1 MDRVNIIMATYQGEK
16 YLREQLDS
24 ILQSEGVDYM
34 ISVFDDGSKDHTVNI
49 VESYQSEHPDKIQF
63 VQNKK
68 NLGHF
73 GNFMQGVVGNP
84 FDYLMFCDQDDV
96 WKPDKILKTLAC
108 MKQQEV
114 KYSKETP
121 LVVFTD
127 ATIVDENLQ
136 MLTPSFH
143 QSGRL
148 NTSNLDLAHMLM
160 ENKMMGCTM
169 MLNQAMI
176 QKVNELPT
184 QARYH
189 DWWLALIAAACGHI
203 EYLPEQTMLYRQHG
217 DNVVGN
223 LSFLDYVKNR
233 LNNISKQKHAIQET
247 IRQAEE
253 LNRIYG
259 KTLSKE
265 SKELLEHFVELGGSG
280 FIRRRYLLLKYG
292 FLKSGIVRNIGLFVL
307 I

>member
-16 YLREQLDS
+16 YIREQLDS
-24 ILQSEGVDYM
+24 ILQSEGVEYM
-34 ISVFDDGSKDHTVNI
+34 ISIFDDGSKDHTVNI
-49 VESYQSEHPDKIQF
+49 VESYQNEYPDKIQL

-73 GNFMQGVVGNP
+73 ANFMQGVIGNP
-84 FDYLMFCDQDDV
+84 YDYLMFCDQDDV
-96 WKPDKILKTLAC
+96 WNPDKITKTYQF

-114 KYSKETP
+114 KHSQKTP

-127 ATIVDENLQ
+127 ATIVDENLK
-136 MLTPSFH
+136 MLTSSFH

-148 NTSNLDLAHMLM
+148 NTSKLDFAHMLM

-176 QKVNELPT
+176 QKVTELPT
-184 QARYH
+184 KARYH
-189 DWWLALIAAACGHI
+189 DWWVALIAAAFGHI
-203 EYLPEQTMLYRQHG
+203 EYLPEQTLLYRQHG

-233 LNNISKQKHAIQET
+233 LNSISKQRHALQET
-247 IRQAEE
+247 IWQAEE
-253 LNRIYG
+253 LKRIYG
-259 KTLSKE
+259 KSIPKE
-265 SKELLEHFVELGGSG
+265 SKELLEQFVTLGEAG
-280 FIRRRYLLLKYG
+280 FIKRRYLLLKYG
-292 FLKSGIVRNIGLFVL
+292 FVKSGVVRNIGLFIL